1 MVTLTENRHLG
12 KVRRRWVPRTG
23 SERIVVGLFAALAGM
38 SIADLVEPN
47 RPGLL
52 VLILVP
58 LLSAV
63 FLRPRATATLSV
75 VCVVLAMTLPGSL
88 YEAGAVRFVR
98 VAAISGISAM
108 AIVAAVWRQRLLAAR
123 LDLVAQEATLERDRR
138 EALQVNDAILQD
150 VFTAR
155 MWLEMGRAPEAS
167 RALGRALE
175 ATRALIGG
183 LLGDDRT
190 PRPGDLVRAEDPQ
203 AKPVQS
209 A

>member
-1 MVTLTENRHLG
+1 M
-12 KVRRRWVPRTG
+12 PRTG
-23 SERIVVGLFAALAGM
+23 NERIVLGLFTALAGT
-38 SIADLVEPN
+38 SIADLVHPN

-63 FLRPRATATLSV
+63 LLRPRATATISL
-75 VCVVLAMTLPGSL
+75 VCVLLAVTLPGSL

-108 AIVAAVWRQRLLAAR
+108 AIVAAIWRQRLLAAR
-123 LDLVAQEATLERDRR
+123 VDLVSQRTATERDRR
-138 EALQVNDAILQD
+138 EALHVNDAILQD

-155 MWLEMGRAPEAS
+155 MWLEMGREAEAS
-167 RALGRALE
+167 EALTRALE
-175 ATRALIGG
+175 STRALVSE
-183 LLGDDRT
+183 LLGDDRA
-190 PRPGDLVRAEDPQ
+190 PRPGDLVREENADTPS
-203 AKPVQS
+203 VQS

>member
-1 MVTLTENRHLG
+1 M
-12 KVRRRWVPRTG
+12 PRTG
-23 SERIVVGLFAALAGM
+23 GERTVLGLFTALAGM
-38 SIADLVEPN
+38 TIADLVHPN

-63 FLRPRATATLSV
+63 LLRPRATATLSI
-75 VCVVLAMTLPGSL
+75 VCVLLTVTLPGSL
-88 YEAGAVRFVR
+88 YEAGTMRFVR
-98 VAAISGISAM
+98 AAAIGGISAM
-108 AIVAAVWRQRLLAAR
+108 AVVAAIWRQRLTSAR
-123 LDLVAQEATLERDRR
+123 LDLMAHRAMLERDRR

-155 MWLEMGRAPEAS
+155 MWLEMGREAEAS

-175 ATRALIGG
+175 STRELVGG
-183 LLGDDRT
+183 LLGDDRS
-190 PRPGDLVRAEDPQ
+190 PRPGDLVRVETPQ
-203 AKPVQS
+203 SQSVQS